1 MLAACSEKL
10 CKKKNVDSAII
21 YYEKA
26 VRYFPDEEDLQ
37 LTLGNLYSE
46 NKNYDK
52 AIKIFDLFDKKYGVN
67 ENSTVSSIRTLV
79 IAVLHNFLFFTI
91 INSDFIL
98 VNFKLINR
106 IN

>member
-1 MLAACSEKL
+1 MMMGGFYYQE
-10 CKKKNVDSAII
+10 KNVDSAII

-52 AIKIFDLFDKKYGVN
+52 AIRNI
-67 ENSTVSSIRTLV
+67 
-79 IAVLHNFLFFTI
+79 
-91 INSDFIL
+91 
-98 VNFKLINR
+98 
-106 IN
+106 